1 MKKMTKLFCIIFL
14 FAIISGGVILAQ
26 EDADEGTE
34 VELELRGKETV
45 EVTGFIID
53 GRSLVSAEAFE
64 AVSDASVS
72 FDVDT
77 GAIEVSYPEKPNIEL
92 ELGNEQVYV
101 NGEPVNMPLAPR
113 LIQDELYMPLR
124 IVFEH
129 LEYHVGWGNGLITLE
144 EIVEPVVEPLDV
156 EDGTYRAA
164 SEASEDP
171 YGFTISEV
179 TFEDGYMV
187 DVHLFEYDGVG
198 LRKERD
204 YHYDVE
210 TWQDIRDNYPEEY
223 DSLQAM
229 LDEMEERFVNYNTAD
244 VDTIS
249 GATGTANQAK
259 DAVDRAIAMAKGE
272 TGPFDG
278 TFMGVSEI
286 GERSWGIALVT
297 MEDGEMVEVQLE
309 EANRHEPFGPITEAE
324 LKDEDYDWD
333 EFHEAR
339 ETMPE
344 WFIEAQS
351 PDVDTYTGATGSSK
365 GWRQA
370 VTRAMANAGVYE
382 RLVGSSAADDNGFA
396 EADLVVEDGE
406 FVDIGLT
413 EYDNLGLRKDVD
425 YEYNVENWAEIRD
438 DYPEE
443 YESLRAMLDEMVER
457 IEAAEEID
465 EVDTISGATGTSEK
479 AIDAVEKTLLED
491 SFNDTFMG
499 ISTIS
504 ARGGWNLAWVEFEGD
519 AIIDVSL
526 EEVQEEN
533 GEYELKGEDYQWDE
547 FHEAKDEMPAW
558 FIEADSPEVDTYTNA
573 TSSAKQWMEAVEDA
587 ERRSSR

>member
-1 MKKMTKLFCIIFL
+1 MEKFIKLVCIIFL
-14 FAIISGGVILAQ
+14 FAVISGGAILAQ
-26 EDADEGTE
+26 EDANEGTE
-34 VELELRGKETV
+34 VELELRGKETI
-45 EVTGFIID
+45 EVTGFIMD
-53 GRSLVSAEAFE
+53 GRSLVSADTFE
-64 AVSDASVS
+64 AVSDAVVS

-77 GAIEVSYPEKPNIEL
+77 EQIEINYPDKPTMEL
-92 ELGNEQVYV
+92 ELGNEQGHV
-101 NGEPVNMPLAPR
+101 NGEAISMPLAPR
-113 LIQDELYMPLR
+113 IIQDEVYMPLR
-124 IVFEH
+124 VIFEH
-129 LEYHVGWGNGLITLE
+129 LEYDVGWDNGVITLE
-144 EIVEPVVEPLDV
+144 EIIAPVVEPLDV

-164 SEASEDP
+164 SESSLDR
-171 YGFTISEV
+171 YGFTVAEV
-179 TFEDGYMV
+179 TFEDGYIV
-187 DVHLFEYDGVG
+187 DVYLVEYDNVG
-198 LRKERD
+198 LRKEKD

-210 TWQDIRDNYPEEY
+210 SWQDVRDDYPEQF

-229 LDEMEERFVNYNTAD
+229 LNEMGERFVNYNTAE

-249 GATGTANQAK
+249 GATSTSNKAI
-259 DAVDRAIAMAKGE
+259 DAVERAINMAKGE

-297 MEDGEMVEVQLE
+297 IADGEIVEVKLE
-309 EANRHEPFGPITEAE
+309 EANRHEPFGPLTEAE
-324 LKDEDYDWD
+324 LKGADYDWD

-351 PDVDTYTGATGSSK
+351 PDVDTYTGATGSSE
-365 GWRQA
+365 GWQQA
-370 VTRAMANAGVYE
+370 VARAMANAGAYD
-382 RLVGSSAADDNGFA
+382 RMVGASAADSHGFV

-406 FVDIGLT
+406 FFDIGLT

-425 YEYNVENWAEIRD
+425 YEYDVENWAEISD

-443 YESLRAMLDEMVER
+443 YDSLRAMLDEMVER
-457 IEAAEEID
+457 IEAAEDID
-465 EVDTISGATGTSEK
+465 DIDTISGATGTSEK
-479 AIDAVEKTLLED
+479 AIDAVEKTLLEGPFD
-491 SFNDTFMG
+491 GTFMG
-499 ISTIS
+499 ISTVS
-504 ARGGWNLAWVEFEGD
+504 ARGGWNLAWVEFQGD

-533 GEYELKGEDYQWDE
+533 GQYELKGEDYPWDE

-558 FIEADSPEVDTYTNA
+558 FVEADSPHVDTYTGA
-573 TSSAKQWMEAVEDA
+573 TSSAERWMEAVEDA